1 MILTRRDFWATMGL
15 AAWLVGTLPSHALA
29 QDAKAPFA
37 NETSARQVFMIDAD
51 TGSVLYEKEADA
63 PFLPASLAK
72 LMTMDVVLDALA
84 TGEIT
89 PETSYPVTNHAW
101 RTGGAPSRTSTMF
114 AAVRS
119 SVPVDAL
126 VRGVVIQAANDGAI
140 VLAEGLAGSEDA
152 FAALMN
158 ERAKAIGLTNSR
170 FVNPTGLPAEGAS
183 VSVRDMATLARHISA
198 TYPDAYRLYREPQFE
213 WNKILQRNRNP
224 LLGRD
229 IGATGM
235 ALGFTEG
242 LGYSI
247 VGVTERNGRRTILAA
262 AGFET
267 DTARTSEAVRLLAW
281 ADTDFERRTL
291 FNADTPIATAQVF
304 GGIVSTLPAV
314 LDGDLLA
321 TVPVDRSVL
330 GAALVYDGPL
340 RAPIAKGD
348 RIGRLDILVDGKPSI
363 SRPLLAGESVAQGT
377 FSSRA
382 FDAAHELAFGWIR
395 SL

>member
-1 MILTRRDFWATMGL
+1 MGL
-15 AAWLVGTLPSHALA
+15 TAWLVAASTGHGFA
-29 QDAKAPFA
+29 QEAKSPFA
-37 NETSARQVFMIDAD
+37 IETSARQVFMIDAD
-51 TGSVLYEKEADA
+51 TGSVLYEKEADT
-63 PFLPASLAK
+63 PFPPASLAK
-72 LMTMDVVLDALA
+72 LMTIEVVLDALA

-89 PETSYPVTNHAW
+89 SETPYPVTNHAW

-140 VLAEGLAGSEDA
+140 VLAEGLAGSEEA
-152 FAALMN
+152 FAARMN
-158 ERAKAIGLTNSR
+158 ERAKALGLTNSH
-170 FVNPTGLPAEGAS
+170 FVNPTGLPAEGAN
-183 VSVRDMATLARHISA
+183 VSVRDMATLARHFA
-198 TYPDAYRLYREPQFE
+198 TTYSDAYRLYREPQFE

-247 VGVTERNGRRTILAA
+247 VGVTERDGRRTVLAA

-267 DTARTSEAVRLLAW
+267 DTARTTEAVRLLAW
-281 ADTDFERRTL
+281 AETSFERRTL
-291 FNADTPIATAQVF
+291 FTADTPIGTAQVF
-304 GGIVSTLPAV
+304 GGIASTLPVV
-314 LDGDLLA
+314 LGGDLVA
-321 TVPVDRSVL
+321 TVPVDPSVL

-340 RAPIAKGD
+340 RAPVAKGD
-348 RIGRLDILVDGKPSI
+348 RIGRLDILIDGKPSI
-363 SRPLLAGESVAQGT
+363 SRPLLAGKAVAEGT

-382 FDAAHELAFGWIR
+382 LDAAHELAFGWIR
-395 SL
+395 NL